1 MATVESNPP
10 AAGRPRQR
18 VRSAR
23 RLRHHLL
30 RPAPL
35 IVLFFVLVGIF
46 GQMFAPYH
54 PNEINLGAQLQAPSA
69 EYLFGTDQYG
79 RDVLSRVLGG
89 ARISLTI
96 AVAGTA
102 LAFVLGVLVGATA
115 AYVGRW
121 VDAVLMRTMDVLLAF
136 PYIVLA
142 LALAWVIGPSQSSV
156 ALVIAVIRFPQ
167 FARISR
173 ASVLEVRRR
182 NFVASAELIGQRD
195 ATLMWRHVLPNALST
210 TVVYAT
216 LAMGTAIT
224 TEAALSFLGVGLP
237 PPAPSWGASLAEAQA
252 FLGTAP
258 WLVIFPGIA
267 VTLSI
272 LAFNMWGD
280 QLRDEMDPHTAKILH
295 PGSR

>member
-1 MATVESNPP
+1 MSTPVTVPATGPTRPP
-10 AAGRPRQR
+10 GREWLL
-18 VRSAR
+18 

-46 GQMFAPYH
+46 GQLFAPYD
-54 PNEINLGAQLQAPSA
+54 PNQIDLSARLQGPSA
-69 EYLFGTDQYG
+69 AHWFGTDQYG
-79 RDVLSRVLGG
+79 RDVFSRVLGG
-89 ARISLTI
+89 ARLSLTI

-102 LAFVLGVLVGATA
+102 LAFVLGVAVGATA

-142 LALAWVIGPSQSSV
+142 LALAWVIGPSQGSV
-156 ALVIAVIRFPQ
+156 TLVIAVIRFPQ
-167 FARISR
+167 FARICR

-182 NFVASAELIGQRD
+182 NFVAAAELVGQRN
-195 ATLMWRHVLPNALST
+195 TVIMLRHVLPNALAT

-237 PPAPSWGASLAEAQA
+237 PPAPSWGAALSEAQP

-258 WLVIFPGIA
+258 WLVLFPGAA

-280 QLRDEMDPHTAKILH
+280 QLRDELDPHTARILR
-295 PGSR
+295 PGTR